1 MNDDESNDELQV
13 ARTTALGTL
22 VAVLRNSQMR
32 LALGAFGL
40 FGTAEM
46 ATWVAL
52 LVWAHGIGGAQ
63 AAGIIAVAQLIP
75 ATLVAPLG
83 SVLADRM
90 PRPRALGI
98 GYLAQAATNL
108 LTAVTLLLDAPFW
121 VVCVASATAACAM
134 TLSRPAHYALLPEI
148 ARTPEELTAG
158 NTASTTTEGVSDFA
172 GPALAGVLMLAVSA
186 GSLFVLMAIAG
197 LLSALATRRLQVT
210 PASTSPDAITPRAGP
225 GDGATDEPSYWADVH
240 EGIRTVVR
248 DPAANVLSTL
258 VGGQFV
264 VVGLL
269 EVLAVVIA
277 LELLATGAAGPGLL
291 TSAIGVGAIV
301 GAGASVTLIGRRRLT
316 PAIGLG
322 ILATSLPIAL
332 ITVGSSFLTAAV
344 LFGVAGAGKAYVDV
358 AARTLLQRTLSP
370 GVLARVF
377 GVQEALLTAGT
388 AVGSA
393 LVPVFV
399 ALFGTEGAVIA
410 ASLVLPVTGAVLWP
424 RIRRLDAEA
433 PLPDG
438 ALAVL
443 CRVPMLAAL
452 PPGALEQ
459 LARGSRWQR
468 FAAGEVIMTQEQ
480 SGDRYFIIRSGAA
493 QVERDGRP
501 ISVLVAGAGFGET
514 ALLHDQPRNATVTAL
529 ADLEVLVV
537 QRDAFLF
544 AVTGSRESLRL
555 ARRAMRHQQ
564 RVADGLDPEDDRDD
578 RDDRQ
583 EDLDGRR

>member
-1 MNDDESNDELQV
+1 MDTGEPDDSLRV
-13 ARTTALGTL
+13 ARPTALVTL
-22 VAVLRNSQMR
+22 AAVLRNPAMR
-32 LALGAFGL
+32 RALGAFGL

-52 LVWAHGIGGAQ
+52 LVWAHGIGGAR

-83 SVLADRM
+83 SVLADRV
-90 PRPRALGI
+90 PRPRALRL

-108 LTAVTLLLDAPFW
+108 LTAGTLLLAAPFW
-121 VVCVASATAACAM
+121 VVCVASAAAACAM

-158 NTASTTTEGVSDFA
+158 NTASTTTEGAADFA

-186 GSLFVLMAIAG
+186 GVLFVVMTVAG
-197 LLSALATRRLQVT
+197 LLSALATRGMEATT
-210 PASTSPDAITPRAGP
+210 PDPGPETGAADPAG
-225 GDGATDEPSYWADVH
+225 DEPSYWADVH

-291 TSAIGVGAIV
+291 TSALGIGAIV
-301 GAGASVTLIGRRRLT
+301 GAGATVTLIGRRRLS

-322 ILATSLPIAL
+322 VLATSLPIAL
-332 ITVGSSFLTAAV
+332 ITFSSSFLTAAV

-399 ALFGTEGAVIA
+399 ALFGTEGAVLA
-410 ASLVLPVTGAVLWP
+410 ASLVLPVIGAVLWP
-424 RIRRLDAEA
+424 RIRRLDAQA

-438 ALAVL
+438 ALGLL
-443 CRVPMLAAL
+443 CRVPMLAVMS
-452 PPGALEQ
+452 PGMLEQ
-459 LARGSRWQR
+459 VARSSSWQR
-468 FAAGEVIMTQEQ
+468 AAAGEVVITQGQ
-480 SGDRYFIIRSGAA
+480 PGDCYYVIQSGAA
-493 QVERDGRP
+493 QVVRDGRP
-501 ISVLVAGAGFGET
+501 LSVLQAGAGFGET
-514 ALLHDQPRNATVTAL
+514 ALLHDRPRNATVMAL
-529 ADLEVLVV
+529 TDLEVLVV

-555 ARRAMRHQQ
+555 AHRTMRRHQQ
-564 RVADGLDPEDDRDD
+564 TADGLDPDDDHDDDHDDRH
-578 RDDRQ
+578 
-583 EDLDGRR
+583 EGLGERR

>member
-1 MNDDESNDELQV
+1 MDDDGSTHTRQV

-22 VAVLRNSQMR
+22 VAVVRNPAMR
-32 LALGAFGL
+32 RALGAFAL

-63 AAGIIAVAQLIP
+63 AAGIIAVAQLVP

-83 SVLADRM
+83 SVLADRV

-148 ARTPEELTAG
+148 SRTPEELTAG

-172 GPALAGVLMLAVSA
+172 GPALAGVLLLVVSA
-186 GSLFVLMAIAG
+186 GSLFVLMTIAG
-197 LLSALATRRLQVT
+197 LLSALATRGLEVSSASAPPG
-210 PASTSPDAITPRAGP
+210 PAG
-225 GDGATDEPSYWADVH
+225 GDDEPSYWADVH

-277 LELLATGAAGPGLL
+277 LELLGTGAAGPGLL
-291 TSAIGVGAIV
+291 TSALGIGAIV
-301 GAGASVTLIGRRRLT
+301 GAGATVSLIGRRRLT

-332 ITVGSSFLTAAV
+332 ITFSSSFLTAAV

-358 AARTLLQRTLSP
+358 AARTLLQRTVTP

-399 ALFGTEGAVIA
+399 ALFGAEAAVLA

-433 PLPDG
+433 PVPAGSLD
-438 ALAVL
+438 LL

-452 PPGALEQ
+452 PPATLE
-459 LARGSRWQR
+459 LVARGSRWQR
-468 FAAGEVIMTQEQ
+468 FAAGEVVIAQGQ
-480 SGDRYFIIRSGAA
+480 PGDHYYVIKAGVA
-493 QVERDGRP
+493 QVQRDGRA
-501 ISVLVAGAGFGET
+501 ISVLLPGAGFGET
-514 ALLHDQPRNATVTAL
+514 ALLHDRPRNATIVAL
-529 ADLEVLVV
+529 EELDVLVL

-555 ARRAMRHQQ
+555 AQRTIRHHQL
-564 RVADGLDPEDDRDD
+564 ASDGVDGDDDHHD
-578 RDDRQ
+578 RGDQNGELNERN
-583 EDLDGRR
+583 

>member
-1 MNDDESNDELQV
+1 MDTRDEPRDTPVVE
-13 ARTTALGTL
+13 RTTPLWTL
-22 VAVLRNSQMR
+22 VAVLRNAAMHRS
-32 LALGAFGL
+32 LVAFGL

-52 LVWAHGIGGAQ
+52 LVWAHGIGGAR
-63 AAGIIAVAQLIP
+63 AAGIIAVAQLVP

-83 SVLADRM
+83 SVLADRVA
-90 PRPRALGI
+90 RPRALAI

-108 LTAVTLLLDAPFW
+108 LTGVTLLLDAPFW
-121 VVCVASATAACAM
+121 VVCVAAAAAACAM

-172 GPALAGVLMLAVSA
+172 GPALAGLLLLAVSA
-186 GSLFVLMAIAG
+186 GTLFLLMTAAG
-197 LLSALATRRLQVT
+197 LLSALATRGLPVT
-210 PASTSPDAITPRAGP
+210 PACLPPDPAEREE
-225 GDGATDEPSYWADVH
+225 EPSYWADVH

-291 TSAIGVGAIV
+291 TSALGIGAIV
-301 GAGASVTLIGRRRLT
+301 GAGATVSLIGRRRLT

-332 ITVGSSFLTAAV
+332 IAFSSSFLTAAV
-344 LFGVAGAGKAYVDV
+344 LFGIAGAGKAYVDV
-358 AARTLLQRTLSP
+358 AARTLLQRAVTP

-377 GVQEALLTAGT
+377 GVQEALLMAGT

-399 ALFGTEGAVIA
+399 ALFGTEGAVVA

-424 RIRRLDAEA
+424 RIRRLDVET
-433 PLPDG
+433 PVLDG
-438 ALAVL
+438 AIDLL
-443 CRVPMLAAL
+443 CRVPMLAVL
-452 PPGALEQ
+452 SPGALEQ
-459 LARGSRWQR
+459 AARGSRWQR
-468 FAAGEVIMTQEQ
+468 FAAGQVVIAQGQ
-480 SGDRYFIIRSGAA
+480 PGDCFYVIRTGAA
-493 QVERDGRP
+493 QVERDGHP
-501 ISVLVAGAGFGET
+501 VNVLLAGASFGET
-514 ALLHDQPRNATVTAL
+514 ALLHDRPRNATVTAL
-529 ADLEVLVV
+529 QDLEVLVL

-555 ARRAMRHQQ
+555 AQRTIRRHELATEGRDPE
-564 RVADGLDPEDDRDD
+564 ADGVDDDRHG
-578 RDDRQ
+578 
-583 EDLDGRR
+583 DLDARP